1 MWFENQFPYFLYM
14 ALCGVFLMFLYDFLR
29 ISRRLFPCPD
39 FLVNLEDILF
49 SALSAVLVFYVTYL
63 KNNGEIRWQTAVG
76 LMLGIMLY
84 IFIVKD
90 RWVKIG
96 CIIIRFF
103 AKVFAKILKII
114 LKPVMIFVR
123 AISRPC
129 KVVFWY
135 SGKGIKFL
143 KIRGKITAKN
153 IRNILRKK

>member
-1 MWFENQFPYFLYM
+1 M
-14 ALCGVFLMFLYDFLR
+14 ALCGGFLMFLYDFLR
-29 ISRRLFPCPD
+29 ISRRLFNFPD

-76 LMLGIMLY
+76 LMLGIMFY
-84 IFIVKD
+84 IFIVRD

-103 AKVFAKILKII
+103 AKVFAKILKIT

>member
-1 MWFENQFPYFLYM
+1 
-14 ALCGVFLMFLYDFLR
+14 MFLYDFLR

-63 KNNGEIRWQTAVG
+63 KNDGEIRWQTAVG
-76 LMLGIMLY
+76 LMLGVMLY

-96 CIIIRFF
+96 CVIMRFL
-103 AKVFAKILKII
+103 ARILEKILKII
-114 LKPVMIFVR
+114 LKPIMIVIR
-123 AISRPC
+123 IILRPC

-153 IRNILRKK
+153 IGNILRKK

>member
-1 MWFENQFPYFLYM
+1 
-14 ALCGVFLMFLYDFLR
+14 MFLYDFLK

-39 FLVNLEDILF
+39 FLVNLEDIVF
-49 SALSAVLVFYVTYL
+49 SAFSAVLVFYVTYL

-76 LMLGIMLY
+76 LLLGITLY
-84 IFIVKD
+84 VFIVKD

-96 CIIIRFF
+96 CVILRFF
-103 AKVFAKILKII
+103 ARIFEKILKII
-114 LKPVMIFVR
+114 LKPVMIVIR
-123 AISRPC
+123 IILRPC

-153 IRNILRKK
+153 IENILRKK

>member
-1 MWFENQFPYFLYM
+1 
-14 ALCGVFLMFLYDFLR
+14 MFLYDFLR
-29 ISRRLFPCPD
+29 ISRRLFNCPD

-49 SALSAVLVFYVTYL
+49 SVLSAVLVFYVTYL
-63 KNNGEIRWQTAVG
+63 KNDGEIRWQTAVG
-76 LMLGIMLY
+76 LLLGIVLY
-84 IFIVKD
+84 LFIVKD

-96 CIIIRFF
+96 CVIMRFL
-103 AKVFAKILKII
+103 ARILEKILKII
-114 LKPVMIFVR
+114 LKPVMIFVG

-153 IRNILRKK
+153 IGNILRKK